1 MREVRTKSF
10 RCRKCPI
17 VIPVASVVLRYTFKV
32 KQGLSDI
39 KKDTLL
45 IPTSCV
51 VLESIWQSFTIN
63 KKHLEKYKSNIY
75 STKSG
80 EK

>member
-32 KQGLSDI
+32 KQGLPDI

-51 VLESIWQSFTIN
+51 VLESI
-63 KKHLEKYKSNIY
+63 
-75 STKSG
+75 
-80 EK
+80 